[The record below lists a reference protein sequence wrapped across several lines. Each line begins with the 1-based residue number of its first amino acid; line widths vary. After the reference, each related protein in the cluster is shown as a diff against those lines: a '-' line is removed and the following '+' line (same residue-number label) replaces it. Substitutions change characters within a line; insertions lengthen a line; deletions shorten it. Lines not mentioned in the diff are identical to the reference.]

1 MCRTEYAL
9 RRRRCWLAAAAC
21 ACTAAAAAFAGASG
35 HGRAVGIL
43 DGRGAGFR
51 TVLVNAAHAAGIMRE
66 KRPADREG
74 ADGRLK
80 HIVIDKVYFPK
91 DREDAGI
98 AAVHG
103 WINGNFVQG
112 DLQLQRTAKYNA
124 ADGSWLGV
132 PNRPPRLSTYK
143 SAAEGVVAH
152 SIRAAMQSLSTHK
165 QQVPPTSLVK
175 LNSLGR
181 DPETA
186 LTIDI
191 AKAAHQAVE
200 EVLNAESAHET
211 VAKLK
216 ARRARVFQLK
226 RVRRR
231 LPSRQL
237 RARWRRPG
245 PKSKTL
251 RGCTC
256 LAPCSRRGGQR
267 AWCFTAGSCG
277 FQARRAG
284 SSANAAGQFWDH
296 CEPELVRTVK
306 GCECD
311 FPFEFQGS
319 RMHACIDSSRTFL
332 WGAEAPPHSGQP
344 RGIWCK
350 TKGDCGAGEFTP
362 AKGLRSVKWDHCDL
376 PPTHADT
383 AQTVASA
390 ARLSSLATPA
400 GGGVARP
407 LQGQQGQGRAC
418 GATIGDARAHAK
430 PMYFSRECGS
440 GGVCAYACSDPA
452 YCPGCAGGNCKCEA
466 GLLKAGAR
474 CGLRSNRP
482 PAYSSYQCRSG
493 QCVFACDGMG
503 AQCSQC
509 NAGNCICV

>member
-1 MCRTEYAL
+1 MCRTEDAL

-143 SAAEGVVAH
+143 SAVEGVVAH

-256 LAPCSRRGGQR
+256 LAPCALAAAAASAHG
-267 AWCFTAGSCG
+267 ASPPAPAGSKPGVLAAARAQLGSFGTIVSRSLFGRSRDVSATFLSNSRDRACTRASTVRAPFCG
-277 FQARRAG
+277 AQRRHPILASLAAFGARQKAT
-284 SSANAAGQFWDH
+284 AA
-296 CEPELVRTVK
+296 LV
-306 GCECD
+306 
-311 FPFEFQGS
+311 
-319 RMHACIDSSRTFL
+319 SSR
-332 WGAEAPPHSGQP
+332 QP
-344 RGIWCK
+344 RGCEASSGTTAI
-350 TKGDCGAGEFTP
+350 FLQRMPTP
-362 AKGLRSVKWDHCDL
+362 RSRWRLQRACRRSRRQLEAAWHGRYRGSRGKEGPAVRRLATRGRTQNPC
-376 PPTHADT
+376 TFR
-383 AQTVASA
+383 ASA
-390 ARLSSLATPA
+390 EAAVFVHTLAAIRRTARDAPVAIANARL
-400 GGGVARP
+400 
-407 LQGQQGQGRAC
+407 
-418 GATIGDARAHAK
+418 
-430 PMYFSRECGS
+430 
-440 GGVCAYACSDPA
+440 VC
-452 YCPGCAGGNCKCEA
+452 
-466 GLLKAGAR
+466 
-474 CGLRSNRP
+474 
-482 PAYSSYQCRSG
+482 
-493 QCVFACDGMG
+493 
-503 AQCSQC
+503 
-509 NAGNCICV
+509 

>member
-1 MCRTEYAL
+1 
-9 RRRRCWLAAAAC
+9 
-21 ACTAAAAAFAGASG
+21 GASG

-143 SAAEGVVAH
+143 SAVEGVVAH

-231 LPSRQL
+231 LPSSQL

-284 SSANAAGQFWDH
+284 SSASAAGQFWDH

-383 AQTVASA
+383 AQSVASA

-418 GATIGDARAHAK
+418 GATIGDARARKTHVLFARVRK
-430 PMYFSRECGS
+430 RRCLCIRLQRSGVLPGMRRWQLQMRGWFVEGGS
-440 GGVCAYACSDPA
+440 QMRPA
-452 YCPGCAGGNCKCEA
+452 EQSPSS
-466 GLLKAGAR
+466 LLKLPVSKWTVCFRVRRHGRPVFPVQRRQLHLCLIIRGWPGPPSSIAE
-474 CGLRSNRP
+474 LYTFSN
-482 PAYSSYQCRSG
+482 ALCR
-493 QCVFACDGMG
+493 VAH
-503 AQCSQC
+503 
-509 NAGNCICV
+509 V